1 MNEAFFTRKCMVILS
16 GGQKSGRNNEVTV
29 RQGSTVLIKQEIII
43 VAVSSLLWC
52 KS

>member
-1 MNEAFFTRKCMVILS
+1 MVVSL

-29 RQGSTVLIKQEIII
+29 RQGSTVFINQEIIT

-52 KS
+52 KVKCSSQSAK